1 MEIILPRIGAAI
13 SSYQQADQGQNMIK
27 RDDDELVS
35 EAQSGNRQAFAGLLE
50 RHYGLMFK
58 VAYQWCGVR
67 EDAEDIAQDAS
78 IKLAQNIS
86 GFMFESA
93 FTTWLY
99 RLVINCAKDYYKA
112 KNRRNSRETPMFEDA
127 VYISEDLTPE
137 QKLSHKDT
145 LKAISDLPDTLRE
158 TVILVCWQG
167 MTHAEA
173 SDVLECE
180 EGTVSWRIHEA
191 RKKIAETLEIKKVKR
206 HG

>member
-1 MEIILPRIGAAI
+1 MEIILPRICAAI

-35 EAQSGNRQAFAGLLE
+35 EAQSGNRQAFADLLE

-58 VAYQWCGVR
+58 VAWQWCGVR

-112 KNRRNSRETPMFEDA
+112 KNRRNAREMPMHEDA

-145 LKAISDLPDTLRE
+145 LKAISDLPETLRE

>member
-1 MEIILPRIGAAI
+1 MELILPRITAFL

-35 EAQSGNRQAFAGLLE
+35 EAQSGNRQAFASLLE

-58 VAYQWCGVR
+58 VAYQWCGMR

-112 KNRRNSRETPMFEDA
+112 KNRRNSRETPIYEDA

-145 LKAISDLPDTLRE
+145 LKAISDLPESLRE

>member
-1 MEIILPRIGAAI
+1 MKLILPRIAAFLP
-13 SSYQQADQGQNMIK
+13 SYQQADQGQNMIK
-27 RDDDELVS
+27 RDDEELVS
-35 EAQSGNRQAFAGLLE
+35 EAQSGNRRAFEDLLE

-58 VAYQWCGVR
+58 VAYQWCGMR

-86 GFMFESA
+86 AFMFESA

-112 KNRRNSRETPMFEDA
+112 KNRRNSREMPMYEDA

-145 LKAISDLPDTLRE
+145 LKAISDLPETLRE

>member
-112 KNRRNSRETPMFEDA
+112 KNRRNSRETPMYEDA

-145 LKAISDLPDTLRE
+145 LKAISDLPESLRE

>member
-180 EGTVSWRIHEA
+180 EGTISWRIHEA

>member
-1 MEIILPRIGAAI
+1 MV
-13 SSYQQADQGQNMIK
+13 K
-27 RDDDELVS
+27 RDDEELVS
-35 EAQSGNRQAFAGLLE
+35 EAQSGNRQAFADLLE

-58 VAYQWCGVR
+58 VAYQWCGMR
-67 EDAEDIAQDAS
+67 EDAEDIAQDAA

-86 GFMFESA
+86 AFMFESA

-112 KNRRNSRETPMFEDA
+112 KNRRNSRETPMYEDA

-145 LKAISDLPDTLRE
+145 LKAISDLPESLRE

>member
-112 KNRRNSRETPMFEDA
+112 KNRRNSRETPMYEDA
-127 VYISEDLTPE
+127 VYVSEDLTPE

-145 LKAISDLPDTLRE
+145 LKAISDLPETLRE
-158 TVILVCWQG
+158 TVVLVCWQG

-173 SDVLECE
+173 SDVLDCE
-180 EGTVSWRIHEA
+180 EGTISWRIHEA

>member
-1 MEIILPRIGAAI
+1 
-13 SSYQQADQGQNMIK
+13 MIK
-27 RDDDELVS
+27 RDDEELVS
-35 EAQSGNRQAFAGLLE
+35 EAQSGNRQAFADLLE

-86 GFMFESA
+86 AFMFESA

-112 KNRRNSRETPMFEDA
+112 KNRRNSREIPMYEDA

-145 LKAISDLPDTLRE
+145 LKAISDLPESLRE

-173 SDVLECE
+173 SSVLDCE

>member
-1 MEIILPRIGAAI
+1 
-13 SSYQQADQGQNMIK
+13 MIK

-112 KNRRNSRETPMFEDA
+112 KNRRNSRETPMYEDA

-145 LKAISDLPDTLRE
+145 LKAISDLPETLRE
-158 TVILVCWQG
+158 TVVLVCWQG

-173 SDVLECE
+173 SDVLDCE
-180 EGTVSWRIHEA
+180 EGTISWRIHEA

>member
-1 MEIILPRIGAAI
+1 
-13 SSYQQADQGQNMIK
+13 MIK

-35 EAQSGNRQAFAGLLE
+35 EAQSGNRQAFADLLE

-58 VAYQWCGVR
+58 VAWQWCGVR

-112 KNRRNSRETPMFEDA
+112 KNRRNAREMPMHEDA

-145 LKAISDLPDTLRE
+145 LKAISDLPEQLRE

-173 SDVLECE
+173 SDVLDCE

>member
-112 KNRRNSRETPMFEDA
+112 KNRRNSRETPMYEDA

-145 LKAISDLPDTLRE
+145 LKAISDLPETLRE
-158 TVILVCWQG
+158 TVVLVCWQG

-173 SDVLECE
+173 SDVLDCE
-180 EGTVSWRIHEA
+180 EGTISWRIHEA